1 MGNWK
6 IWIDTGRTFADCMS
20 VDPKGE
26 IDRVKV
32 LNTGRLH
39 GKMIGCIA
47 PGKYKIEQNW
57 KVREDLFT
65 DYSFQLIRKPTE
77 TLNVLSFDPQ
87 NSILEF
93 SGNITDDLTGNEFE
107 VYAEEEAVV
116 LATRMVTK
124 TRLADELP
132 EIDMHLYSR
141 KGTGTLSEDK
151 GIRPLLITTRGF
163 RDTDPNR
170 TQQDDSQYNLN
181 IKQTYSHFDRV
192 IELDERI
199 DIQGK
204 VLVEL
209 NESKINTLLREVFG
223 FTPGLVVIALMN
235 SNKNPLHEKILF
247 NVLKTAG
254 VNHVYASHMR
264 K

>member
-1 MGNWK
+1 
-6 IWIDTGRTFADCMS
+6 MS

-32 LNTGRLH
+32 LSTGRLQ
-39 GKMIGCIA
+39 GKMIECIA
-47 PGKYKIEQNW
+47 PGKYKIEQDW
-57 KVREDLFT
+57 RIREDLFT
-65 DYSFQLIRKPTE
+65 NYSFQLIRKPAE
-77 TLNVLSFDPQ
+77 TLNVLCFDPQ
-87 NSILEF
+87 NSILEL
-93 SGNITDDLTGNEFE
+93 SGNITDDHTGNEFE
-107 VYAEEEAVV
+107 IYAEEEAVV

-132 EIDMHLYSR
+132 KIDTHLYSR
-141 KGTGTLSEDK
+141 KGTGIVSEDK
-151 GIRPLLITTRGF
+151 GIRPLLVTTRGF
-163 RDTDPNR
+163 RDTDLNH
-170 TQQDDSQYNLN
+170 TQQDDSQCNLN

-192 IELDERI
+192 TEVDERI

-223 FTPGLVVIALMN
+223 FNPGLVFVVLMN
-235 SNKNPLHEKILF
+235 SDKNQLHEKILF

-254 VNHVYASHMR
+254 IHYVYASYMR